1 MRAEHADRSG
11 VRYSLGDVLR
21 HTKFGFRGV
30 VVSWDRSAR
39 TDVRGWDGLVGSQL
53 KDPNQQTFYDVLVAT
68 DDAAHFMGR
77 EVDMRY
83 VAEENLEV
91 VDSIAE
97 RRISNPITDQY
108 MSGFNDQRGRFDPVT
123 TLQYVFPDTEAYGS
137 TPGAT
142 TTTTS
147 TTALASSSTT
157 SASSSS
163 SSSDVARAAFT
174 RVARDVASVA
184 SAARDAARE
193 LGGADG
199 HWQRELVDDLC
210 RPLLDGSLHHDESM
224 VGDTAVEWSEAEQ
237 GELFAAM
244 GGVQDTVRDFYFSI
258 YCMTEYLSNIMIFC
272 IMIIIIITQV
282 STMEALC
289 DARSERQQ
297 REGIRFSLGQLVQHE
312 QFGFR
317 GVVCGWDRRPQTDV
331 SQWDGVAGLKSGAQQ
346 PFFLVL
352 ASQRDL
358 LARIAAQQAERESSG
373 SGGEGPDAWFGAQ
386 QLDNWQS
393 AMRYCAQENLTAL
406 VPKEISKKVSLNS
419 NHQSS
424 NVTSNDE
431 ALLSLASGKGSEI
444 ESESDDGVTTELELM
459 EQQMAVASLELSED
473 GLAHFFPSSEVRD
486 MRLTPPC
493 GFLRYQYASELLTD
507 ANSSSDNDDAV
518 RAIYT
523 AIVGAVDALP
533 STTGGGRDVLL
544 DSLFA
549 TLRST
554 RSKRDADIVEKV
566 NCSRIHFYFLDIV

>member
-142 TTTTS
+142 TTTTTS
-147 TTALASSSTT
+147 TTTSASSSTT
-157 SASSSS
+157 SASSS

-258 YCMTEYLSNIMIFC
+258 YCMTEYLSNIMIFYNDYYYH
-272 IMIIIIITQV
+272 
-282 STMEALC
+282 A
-289 DARSERQQ
+289 
-297 REGIRFSLGQLVQHE
+297 
-312 QFGFR
+312 
-317 GVVCGWDRRPQTDV
+317 GVDH
-331 SQWDGVAGLKSGAQQ
+331 
-346 PFFLVL
+346 
-352 ASQRDL
+352 
-358 LARIAAQQAERESSG
+358 
-373 SGGEGPDAWFGAQ
+373 GG
-386 QLDNWQS
+386 
-393 AMRYCAQENLTAL
+393 AMRRALREAAARGDSLLSRPACAARAVWIPRRRVRLGST
-406 VPKEISKKVSLNS
+406 PS
-419 NHQSS
+419 NGRFP
-424 NVTSNDE
+424 VGRRRWFE
-431 ALLSLASGKGSEI
+431 ERCAAALLPRPCL
-444 ESESDDGVTTELELM
+444 TT
-459 EQQMAVASLELSED
+459 
-473 GLAHFFPSSEVRD
+473 
-486 MRLTPPC
+486 
-493 GFLRYQYASELLTD
+493 
-507 ANSSSDNDDAV
+507 
-518 RAIYT
+518 
-523 AIVGAVDALP
+523 
-533 STTGGGRDVLL
+533 
-544 DSLFA
+544 
-549 TLRST
+549 
-554 RSKRDADIVEKV
+554 
-566 NCSRIHFYFLDIV
+566 